1 MYSYC
6 IASYVDFYCFL
17 IYIEIDIAIDMFTNL
32 TNNL

>member
-17 IYIEIDIAIDMFTNL
+17 IDIAIDMFTNL